1 MTRFG
6 VSEYTDV
13 YEAQFVKN
21 LRLYS
26 AARKQIKRRVERTLA
41 NPYENTEFLGDISGK
56 LNLRGCRSV
65 RVDRNFRII
74 YVICEECR
82 HIKDCQFCFCNGLDD
97 KTVIFLTV
105 GPHDRAYAM
114 R

>member
-1 MTRFG
+1 
-6 VSEYTDV
+6 VV
-13 YEAQFVKN
+13 
-21 LRLYS
+21 
-26 AARKQIKRRVERTLA
+26 A

-56 LNLRGCRSV
+56 LNLRSCRSV

-97 KTVIFLTV
+97 KTVVFLTV
-105 GPHDRAYAM
+105 GPHDRAYALK
-114 R
+114 